1 MILKMRVFKSKI
13 KKKYIDDLKNQI
25 SNGRIINWSPEK
37 NKNAGLK
44 FKDLKYILNYWKTKF
59 DWEKQEEVLNK
70 FNQYKLKINDVD
82 LHFLHIK
89 SSFKNAKPLMLIHG
103 WPGSIFEFLDII
115 PMLSNP
121 IGKNKND
128 FLPFDLV
135 VPSLPNVGYSFS
147 LNQKPK
153 DLDQIASIFLKL
165 MNKIGYKKY
174 FIQGGDLGSFIASI
188 MAVKKPKRVLGI
200 HINMLPLPRGLNKKP
215 KNKLE
220 QKFFLDLKNWMH
232 FETGYQAI
240 QGTKPFTVAHALNSS
255 PIALCSYISEKFY
268 SWTDNKGKLFKTI
281 NIDRMLA
288 NISLY
293 WFTGCIGGSFW
304 PYYIRHRSD
313 WPIDKNK
320 PIEVPTGYSEF
331 PKELF
336 LPPKTLA
343 EQFYKQI
350 NFWKKHK
357 TGGHFA
363 ALEQP
368 DELVLDIND
377 FVKKNI

>member
-1 MILKMRVFKSKI
+1 MRVFKSKI

-25 SNGRIINWSPEK
+25 SNGRIINWRPEK

-44 FKDLKYILNYWKTKF
+44 CNDLKYILNYWKTKF

>member
-1 MILKMRVFKSKI
+1 MRVFKSKI

>member
-1 MILKMRVFKSKI
+1 MRVFKSKI

-44 FKDLKYILNYWKTKF
+44 FNDLKYILNYWKTKF

>member
-1 MILKMRVFKSKI
+1 MRVFKSKI

-147 LNQKPK
+147 LKQKPK

>member
-1 MILKMRVFKSKI
+1 MRVFKSKI

-147 LNQKPK
+147 FNQKPK